1 MLIIS
6 RSYLVEVNL
15 ANAVSTGARYNFLDV
30 PQLRKVY
37 VQGVEAFDITGL
49 AVSPNGKTIVSAA
62 GSLSVIVTLC
72 VGDKEDIYQ
81 IPYYTLV
88 AKNNGGIIREF
99 ANKMI
104 NLTKSYVQL
113 VGTAGLTANESCI
126 FNFYYK

>member
-1 MLIIS
+1 MLVIS

-15 ANAVSTGARYNFLDV
+15 ATAVATGNRYNFLDV
-30 PQLRKVY
+30 PQLRNVY

-62 GSLSVIVTLC
+62 GSLSVLVTLC
-72 VGDKEDIYQ
+72 VGDKEDIFQ
-81 IPYYTLV
+81 MPYFTLI

-99 ANKMI
+99 YNKQI
-104 NLTKSYVQL
+104 NLTKSYIQL
-113 VGTAGLTANESCI
+113 VGTTGLAANESCI